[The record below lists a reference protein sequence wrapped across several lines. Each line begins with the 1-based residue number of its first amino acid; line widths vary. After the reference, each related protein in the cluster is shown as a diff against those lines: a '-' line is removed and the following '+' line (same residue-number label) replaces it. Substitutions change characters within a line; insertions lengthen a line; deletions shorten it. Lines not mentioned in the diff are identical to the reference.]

1 MRIERFD
8 PHNATDAEWA
18 AFSQFE
24 NLVQREA
31 WPDDP
36 PRSVEYIR
44 RVWQTPPQH
53 VELHVWVAWDDGSGQ
68 VLGRGSA
75 RIWHVDHNRHIAMGA
90 LAVHPAYRRQGIGRQ
105 LLVRVA
111 QAAKQAG
118 RTELMGWTDSKAPDG
133 MGFAEHIGA
142 TPGIP
147 TSTNQLDLAELD
159 RDLMRSW
166 ITRAQERA
174 ADYQLEMWEG
184 TWPDADIEA
193 MVRVLD
199 AMNDAPRDEGW
210 EDETYTAEQLRA
222 FDAARRAQG
231 TESWTAIVRHK
242 TTGEIAGYSELYWN
256 PANPA
261 VANQGDTGVL
271 PAHRHRGLGRWLK
284 AAMAV
289 RLLAER
295 PGVRFIR
302 TGNADSNQ
310 PMLSINHAMGF
321 RQYKAWT
328 TWRLAV
334 EAALSLGTDDE
345 RRMNEGALAVPTR

>member
-1 MRIERFD
+1 MRMERFD
-8 PHNATDAEWA
+8 PHTATEADWV

-24 NLVQREA
+24 NIVQQET

-44 RVWQTPPQH
+44 RVWQAPPQH
-53 VELHVWVAWDDGSGQ
+53 VELHIWVVWDDAGDA
-68 VLGRGSA
+68 VIGRGNT
-75 RIWHVDHNRHIAMGA
+75 RIFHVEHNRHVALCS
-90 LAVHPAYRRQGIGRQ
+90 LAVHPAYRRQGIGKQ
-105 LLVRVA
+105 LLARVA
-111 QAAKQAG
+111 EAAQQAG
-118 RTELMGWTDSKAPDG
+118 RIELMGWTDSQAPDG
-133 MGFAEHIGA
+133 MGFAERIGA

-159 RDLMRSW
+159 RDLMRAW
-166 ITRAQERA
+166 MARAQERA
-174 ADYQLEMWEG
+174 SDYRLEMWEG

-193 MVRVLD
+193 MVHVLD

-210 EDETYTAEQLRA
+210 EDETYTVEQLRA

-231 TESWTAIVRHK
+231 TDSWTTIVRHK
-242 TTGEIAGYSELYWN
+242 PTGAIAGYSDLFWN
-256 PANPA
+256 PNNPA

-271 PAHRHRGLGRWLK
+271 PAHRNRGLGRWLK
-284 AAMAV
+284 AAMV
-289 RLLAER
+289 LRLLAER

-310 PMLSINHAMGF
+310 PMLSINYAMGF

-334 EAALSLGTDDE
+334 DDALAVGTRDE
-345 RRMNEGALAVPTR
+345 RRLTEESLAAAS